1 MIEDSVKLGE
11 PLIRA
16 DRIKHSFIEGESAVQ
31 ALRGVSFEARTSEIT
46 AIVGQSGCGK
56 STLLYLLGLLDRPE
70 SGEVYFQGRP
80 MAKASSEARTTMR
93 NESIGFVFQFHFLI
107 KELTARENVAL
118 PLRKSGVGESKA
130 LGQADELLD
139 RLGLG
144 QKTKRFANK
153 LSGGEQQRVAIARA
167 LVNSPSLLLA
177 DEPTGNLDSANS
189 EKVFGLLK
197 QFAKEQQIAI
207 LLVTHN
213 PDLAKRC
220 DHYLPMQDGLIVSHE
235 QEKTKL

>member
-1 MIEDSVKLGE
+1 MTKESSNTNDI
-11 PLIRA
+11 LIRA
-16 DRIKHSFIEGESAVQ
+16 EQLKHSFIEGESKVQ
-31 ALRGVSFEARTSEIT
+31 ALRGVSFEAKSREVT

-70 SGEVYFQGRP
+70 SGEIHLKGRP
-80 MAKASSEARTTMR
+80 MAQATDEERTALR

-118 PLRKSGVGESKA
+118 PLRKSGVGERQA
-130 LGQADELLD
+130 LEQADELLD
-139 RLGLG
+139 RLDLG
-144 QKTKRFANK
+144 QKAKRFANK

-167 LVNSPSLLLA
+167 LANSPSLLLA

-189 EKVFGLLK
+189 DNVFELLMKFAREKD
-197 QFAKEQQIAI
+197 IAI

-213 PDLAKRC
+213 PELAERC
-220 DHYLPMQDGLIVSHE
+220 DHCIPMRDGLIV
-235 QEKTKL
+235 